1 MPPGA
6 VNGALQV
13 VGFTRFVITQVRN
26 NNGECAVANHWQ
38 AIPGRQVLH
47 DQEQDGDRPESR

>member
-6 VNGALQV
+6 INGALQV

-26 NNGECAVANHWQ
+26 NNGECAVANHWK
-38 AIPGRQVLH
+38 AIPGTASAC
-47 DQEQDGDRPESR
+47 DQERDGDRPESR